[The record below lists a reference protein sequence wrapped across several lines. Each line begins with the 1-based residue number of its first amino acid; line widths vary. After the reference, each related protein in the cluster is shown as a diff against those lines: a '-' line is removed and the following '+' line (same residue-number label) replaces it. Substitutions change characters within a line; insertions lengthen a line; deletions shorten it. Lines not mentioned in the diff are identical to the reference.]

1 MAPADQPVHF
11 LDRVYRSTNGAVAV
25 GVVLEVRLEDR
36 FQHELGGGLYY
47 PIPDG
52 RNAERSLASVRL
64 RYRHPPHRIGP
75 VRLRNQS
82 RAQPP
87 HPPLRPRPPP
97 PLSRPDASI
106 RAKVIPSLPGAPAF
120 ARANA

>member
-52 RNAERSLASVRL
+52 RHGSFEL
-64 RYRHPPHRIGP
+64 HIGP
-75 VRLRNQS
+75 VSLWD
-82 RAQPP
+82 
-87 HPPLRPRPPP
+87 RPRSPTPF
-97 PLSRPDASI
+97 I
-106 RAKVIPSLPGAPAF
+106 HFEIISLLC
-120 ARANA
+120 

>member
-36 FQHELGGGLYY
+36 FQPGFGGVLYS

-64 RYRHPPHRIGP
+64 RYRPPPHRIGP
-75 VRLRNQS
+75 VRPRNQLL
-82 RAQPP
+82 AQAPQPP
-87 HPPLRPRPPP
+87 LHARRLAPPQ
-97 PLSRPDASI
+97 
-106 RAKVIPSLPGAPAF
+106 G
-120 ARANA
+120 